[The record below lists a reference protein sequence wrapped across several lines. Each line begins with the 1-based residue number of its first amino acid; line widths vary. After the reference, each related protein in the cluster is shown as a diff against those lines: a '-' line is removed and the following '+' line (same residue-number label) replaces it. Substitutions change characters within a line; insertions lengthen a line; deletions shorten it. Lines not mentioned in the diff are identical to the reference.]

1 MHITQKIVV
10 SLLSLLAF
18 TAMYAQDDNTKVGNA
33 TYYGDRW
40 HGRRTASGSSYHKDS
55 LTCAHRTLPFGTL
68 LHVRNPKN
76 GKVVVVKVTDRG
88 PYRSNTIVDLSKA
101 AAEQI
106 DMIRA
111 GVAQVEVTQVLPA
124 TTPAKAVGNETPA
137 IPQFQLYDPMTGRYY
152 TTVEWVQRENNRKE
166 LAQAKAKT
174 QREALM
180 AKAKKPRYRVLNHR
194 ATASAKKK

>member
-1 MHITQKIVV
+1 MHIIQKIAV
-10 SLLSLLAF
+10 SFLTLLAF

-88 PYRSNTIVDLSKA
+88 PYRANTIVDLSKA

-124 TTPAKAVGNETPA
+124 TTPAKALDNETPA

-180 AKAKKPRYRVLNHR
+180 AKAKKPRYRVLNHH